1 MQVDAYFIKR
11 NRVKK
16 YCCLFYQWIIWL
28 TIFYYRGEFLAYEDG
43 DPMKP
48 LRMRR
53 EWIKNDFNFDN
64 VGDAMISLFVVS
76 TFEGWPEWVLF
87 FELVLQFS
95 SKKRV

>member
-1 MQVDAYFIKR
+1 MNAGWFYFIK
-11 NRVKK
+11 KK
-16 YCCLFYQWIIWL
+16 FNGKILLTPLSVNYLINYNLYC
-28 TIFYYRGEFLAYEDG
+28 RGEFLAYEDG

-76 TFEGWPEWVLF
+76 TFEGWPE
-87 FELVLQFS
+87 
-95 SKKRV
+95 